1 MSNVFNRCSLR
12 RRNFSAEFFRSRT
25 ACAKS
30 RPYPRRYRG
39 RRRQNRPSTTGRKYP
54 AGGRKS
60 RACGIPFF
68 GVAAED
74 AQTALNVARFRREDI
89 VEICIIG
96 RAHSACALAG
106 AGDVVPGKFGAR
118 GRIDGIS
125 LFLRTRTRRLDDK
138 LFGQSLAGDLILEN
152 KLRHRRA
159 ADIAEADK
167 QYSDRHVCSLF
178 FG

>member
-39 RRRQNRPSTTGRKYP
+39 RAAAKSPVHHGSEISRGREEKSSMRNTFFSGSPPKMRRQPWH
-54 AGGRKS
+54 
-60 RACGIPFF
+60 
-68 GVAAED
+68 
-74 AQTALNVARFRREDI
+74 VARFRREDI
-89 VEICIIG
+89 VEICIIR

-118 GRIDGIS
+118 GRIDGVS

-138 LFGQSLAGDLILEN
+138 LFRQSLAGDLILEN

-159 ADIAEADK
+159 ADIAGGR
-167 QYSDRHVCSLF
+167 QTIL
-178 FG
+178 G